1 MKIDR
6 WVGAYKVYAC
16 SWSDKRIYFNVQYY
30 TPGQSIAQP
39 PVWEKTVYI
48 INDDAGQQLVFDFTD
63 SLTEYV
69 ANLRIPDKT
78 EVIITVDSLPLLLR
92 KSSL

>member
-16 SWSDKRIYFNVQYY
+16 SWIDSKEIYFNVQYY
-30 TPGQSIAQP
+30 ASGQSLAQP
-39 PVWEKTVYI
+39 PIWEKTVYI
-48 INDDAGQQLVFDFTD
+48 TNDDAGQQLVSGFTD

-69 ANLRIPDKT
+69 ANMQVPAKAKA
-78 EVIITVDSLPLLLR
+78 VITVESLPLLLQ
-92 KSSL
+92 KS